1 MPQAAI
7 ARGRQTTRLETFVDA
22 AFAFALTM
30 LVISVDAIPN
40 SMQELVEA
48 LKQIPA
54 FAASFAIVVNF
65 WHGHYRWSRR
75 FGIEDAGS
83 VVLSL
88 LLVFVVLVFLYP
100 LRLMMSGAFSSMSGG
115 WLPSEIEITSVDE
128 LRLLAVVYGVAFA
141 LLSGT
146 LVALNARV
154 PRLPVEPPLS
164 AEDRAVAA
172 VEVQAWGILASL
184 GTVSALLA
192 LVLPPAGIGLA
203 VWIWMSLAV
212 IMPLMSR
219 RWNRVVELAVSAD
232 ARNARP

>member
-1 MPQAAI
+1 MTPVL
-7 ARGRQTTRLETFVDA
+7 RGRQTTRLETFVDA

-30 LVISVDAIPN
+30 LVISVDAIPD
-40 SMQELVEA
+40 SMEELVDA
-48 LKQIPA
+48 FKQIPA

-75 FGIEDAGS
+75 FGIEESGS

-100 LRLMMSGAFSSMSGG
+100 LRLMMSGALSTMSGG
-115 WLPSEIEITSVDE
+115 WLPSEIEITSADE
-128 LRLLAVVYGVAFA
+128 LRLLTIVYGVAFA

-154 PRLPVEPPLS
+154 RRLPVDPPLS
-164 AEDRAVAA
+164 AEDRAVAG
-172 VEVQAWGILASL
+172 VEAEAWGILAGL
-184 GTVSALLA
+184 GAVSTILA
-192 LVLPPAGIGLA
+192 LVLPASMVVLA

-219 RWNRVVELAVSAD
+219 RWNRVVKLAVSAD
-232 ARNARP
+232 DRDARP